1 MNKSRLSALLL
12 GSLFGLGVS
21 SGANA
26 GIISFTNNTGGVV
39 DSSSITQSVTVN
51 AGDISGFVDSIVD
64 VNLTVDFSKCSGTA
78 NSSGCVGEGGSTF
91 NSEIVFA
98 LAFGGA
104 SVNIVNRGT
113 FSGQN
118 TSARVTQ
125 IYDDEAGSAVGGA
138 TLLNGSFQPVGSL
151 SNFDAMSALGAWNFT
166 FQDAV
171 GADPLVVHS
180 WTLGIELREDGQA
193 QVPAPASIA
202 LLGLGLVG
210 LGWSR
215 RKKA

>member
-1 MNKSRLSALLL
+1 MKTSTLSGLLL
-12 GSLFGLGVS
+12 GSMISMGVS

-26 GIISFTNNTGGVV
+26 GLLFTNSTGGVV
-39 DSSSITQSVTVN
+39 DSSSITQSITVT
-51 AGDISGFVDSIVD
+51 AGDIAGFVDSILD
-64 VNLTVDFSKCSGTA
+64 VNLIVDFSKCSSTA
-78 NSSGCVGEGGSTF
+78 NASGCVGEGGSTF
-91 NSEIVFA
+91 SSEIDFD
-98 LAFGGA
+98 LAFGA
-104 SVNIVNRGT
+104 TSVAIVNPGT

-118 TSARVTQ
+118 DSARVTQ
-125 IYDDEAGSAVGGA
+125 IYDDEAVTVVGGP
-138 TLLNGSFQPVGSL
+138 TLLNGSFQPIGSL
-151 SNFDAMSALGAWNFT
+151 AAFDGLSALGTWNFSFRDT
-166 FQDAV
+166 V

-180 WTLGIELREDGQA
+180 WSLDIVLREDQG